1 MSEPTTTWHEA
12 PTADEEALLAKLGEA
27 IADMQRG
34 TTKKYAAKGRGLHRQ
49 GRGLLKARFEVLSSV
64 PTWAQHGI
72 FATTTTYEATL
83 RLSNASALVQPHS
96 TADVRGIAIK
106 LHGVNG
112 PGALGATTTSQD
124 FLLINQD
131 AFGIKDGRQFVDIAC
146 AAARGPAV
154 LIAHLIKTFGFFGA
168 LSNLKRLV
176 SKLNTPFSGFL
187 DERFSTTVP
196 FACGPYAVRLRI
208 VPTSPAPPSMTDAD
222 VKRRVAAGEHAFTV
236 QLQGFVSEAATP
248 IEDAS
253 VNWDESVAPWVD
265 VGRLTVLRQDL
276 VDSEQLAGEA
286 LRFDPWN
293 ALVEHRPLGH
303 IMRVRKVAYYMS
315 QQGRA

>member
-1 MSEPTTTWHEA
+1 MTEPTTTWQES
-12 PTADEEALLAKLGEA
+12 PTPDEEALLAKLGEA
-27 IADMQRG
+27 VAEMQRG
-34 TTKKYAAKGRGLHRQ
+34 TTKKFAAKGRGLHRK
-49 GRGLLKARFEVLSSV
+49 GRGLLKARFEVLPSA
-64 PTWAQHGI
+64 PAWTRHGV

-83 RLSNASALVQPHS
+83 RLSNASALVQPDS
-96 TADVRGIAIK
+96 APDIRGVAIK

-112 PGALGATTTSQD
+112 PGALGSTTTSQD
-124 FLLINQD
+124 FLCINQD
-131 AFGIKDGRQFVDIAC
+131 AFGIKDGRQFVEIAC
-146 AAARGPAV
+146 AAARGPAE
-154 LIAHLIKTFGFFGA
+154 LIGHLIKTFGFFGA

-176 SKLNTPFSGFL
+176 ATLSKPFSGFL

-208 VPTSPAPPSMTDAD
+208 VPTSPAPPSTTDAD
-222 VKRRVAAGEHAFTV
+222 VKRRIAAGEHTFTV
-236 QLQGFVSEAATP
+236 QLQGFVSETATP

-253 VNWDESVAPWVD
+253 VNWDEAQAPWVD
-265 VGRLTVLRQDL
+265 VARLTVLRQEL
-276 VDSEQLAGEA
+276 VDAEQVAGEA